1 MRQQFTPDVTTWF
14 LVVVSG
20 EYTVDAVASGIQ
32 RQQFIPDDLP
42 GSWLL
47 SAACGLRANGD
58 HGIWHHNMVFF
69 GNVWLDNMVFV
80 EVVLLDVFVVL
91 VEVGCVHGML

>member
-1 MRQQFTPDVTTWF
+1 MQWPVGYRGSNSHRT
-14 LVVVSG
+14 L
-20 EYTVDAVASGIQ
+20 
-32 RQQFIPDDLP
+32 LP

-58 HGIWHHNMVFF
+58 HGIWHHNMVSF

-91 VEVGCVHGML
+91 V